1 MDESLLPPPVKGAR
15 PVPWRAIAA
24 AFVPAAAL
32 AAGTGLQ
39 RWLEGSAPSGDVLLR
54 WLLWSAGAGLFVGAG
69 VGLLRGSRLPWAVY
83 GAAAPLLAVGLVLG
97 ALRAVLPVREWIAD
111 RAEAACRAEGRP
123 VCSVRE
129 FDAACA
135 RRDRR
140 LLGEPQQTLCR
151 DDKDGACTLRWLYR
165 GPFRPEQRAPRGAFL
180 CSVVTDALG
189 NGIRSSLMA
198 VADP

>member
-1 MDESLLPPPVKGAR
+1 MDESLLPPPARSGAR

-24 AFVPAAAL
+24 LFVPAAAL

-39 RWLEGSAPSGDVLLR
+39 RWLEGSAASGDVLLR

-69 VGLLRGSRLPWAVY
+69 VGLLRGSRLLWAVY

-97 ALRAVLPVREWIAD
+97 AMRAVLPLREWIAD
-111 RAEAACRAEGRP
+111 REEASCRAEGRS

-135 RRDRR
+135 RRDRK
-140 LLGEPQQTLCR
+140 LLGEPQQALC
-151 DDKDGACTLRWLYR
+151 KDGACTLRWLYR

-180 CSVVTDALG
+180 CSVVTDARG

>member
-1 MDESLLPPPVKGAR
+1 MDESLLPPPARSGAR

-24 AFVPAAAL
+24 LSVPAAAL

-39 RWLEGSAPSGDVLLR
+39 RWLEGSAPSGDALLR
-54 WLLWSAGAGLFVGAG
+54 WLLWSAGAGL
-69 VGLLRGSRLPWAVY
+69 Y
-83 GAAAPLLAVGLVLG
+83 
-97 ALRAVLPVREWIAD
+97 
-111 RAEAACRAEGRP
+111 
-123 VCSVRE
+123 
-129 FDAACA
+129 AACA

-140 LLGEPQQTLCR
+140 LLGEPQQALC
-151 DDKDGACTLRWLYR
+151 KDGACTLRWLYR

-180 CSVVTDALG
+180 CSVVTDARG